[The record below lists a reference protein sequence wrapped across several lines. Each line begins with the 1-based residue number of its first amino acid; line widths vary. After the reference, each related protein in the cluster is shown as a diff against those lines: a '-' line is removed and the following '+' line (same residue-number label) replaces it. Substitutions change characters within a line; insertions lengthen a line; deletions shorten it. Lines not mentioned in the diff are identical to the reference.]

1 MRPIQQNLYFVEEDD
16 AGIASAQ
23 TPAENGSLSLDG
35 PLATAGTV
43 TLPIAAPVTL
53 TSTDDFSGVTFTIIG
68 TDQNNLPISEAVTGP
83 NNETVTSTLS
93 FKTIT
98 EIATDAPS
106 GLSSETV
113 SAGVPDVGLGAGAWW
128 PLDIYTPNQVT
139 NISATIV
146 SGTAGYTV
154 EYTNEDP
161 FDLNITQQ
169 AVNHPDANLVG
180 ASTDQTGFTTTLMR
194 AVRFNIASGTGHI
207 RATVVQQST
216 Q

>member
-1 MRPIQQNLYFVEEDD
+1 MRPIQQNLYFVSEDD
-16 AGIASAQ
+16 NGIAEAQ
-23 TPAENGSLSLDG
+23 TPAQDADLTLDG
-35 PLATAGTV
+35 ALADGGTV
-43 TLPIAAPVTL
+43 VLPIAAPVTF
-53 TSTDDFSGVTFTIIG
+53 TSVDNFSTVTFTIYG
-68 TDQNNLPISEAVTGP
+68 TDQNGFAISEAVTGP
-83 NNETVTSTLS
+83 NNNTVTSTLS

-98 EIATDAPS
+98 QITTDAPA
-106 GLSSETV
+106 GLTTEEV
-113 SAGVPDVGLGAGAWW
+113 SAGVADVNVGALAWW

-161 FDLNITQQ
+161 FNLNISQQ
-169 AVNHPDANLVG
+169 EVNHPDANLVG

-194 AVRFNIASGTGHI
+194 AVRFNITSGTGQI